1 MPLRG
6 EGNETYYLS
15 LLHSFWKIYTSF
27 GVSPNIIVEQPKR
40 KSADSEEEESRRNRS
55 EADLRGA
62 LSNDSLSEDEIQQIE
77 ADRLKAENA
86 AKLREDDYQL
96 AYAIDI
102 LSGLSAIAIQN

>member
-1 MPLRG
+1 MTFDIDANG
-6 EGNETYYLS
+6 
-15 LLHSFWKIYTSF
+15 I
-27 GVSPNIIVEQPKR
+27 VSVSAKDMGTGKEQSIR
-40 KSADSEEEESRRNRS
+40 IESAT
-55 EADLRGA
+55 
-62 LSNDSLSEDEIQQIE
+62 SLSEDEIQQIE

>member
-1 MPLRG
+1 MVNPG
-6 EGNETYYLS
+6 
-15 LLHSFWKIYTSF
+15 LLYHH
-27 GVSPNIIVEQPKR
+27 PKR
-40 KSADSEEEESRRNRS
+40 KSAEAEEEESRRNRS

>member
-1 MPLRG
+1 MQAAAAVV
-6 EGNETYYLS
+6 
-15 LLHSFWKIYTSF
+15 LH
-27 GVSPNIIVEQPKR
+27 GRR
-40 KSADSEEEESRRNRS
+40 KDSDSEAEETRRNRS

-102 LSGLSAIAIQN
+102 LSGLSAISIQN